1 MSTFTK
7 ETALEQ
13 YQDIYRAEFREFHS
27 RVIDCIGLLRWLEII
42 EQAKRDGR
50 DVGKYFSY
58 LIQREMSQY
67 NQLKKK

>member
-7 ETALEQ
+7 ATALEQ

-58 LIQREMSQY
+58 LINQEMSHY